1 MPSSSLKFFATLES
15 SGMAASA
22 TPSVEVHQLQ
32 SSLLASVA
40 YHTTAGLLDVVL
52 TNGYRY
58 RYFDVPSQI
67 YADLLRADSKG
78 RFFNAQIKGVF
89 RYQRF

>member
-1 MPSSSLKFFATLES
+1 MS
-15 SGMAASA
+15 ASP
-22 TPSVEVHQLQ
+22 TPSVQVHQVQ

-40 YHTTAGLLDVVL
+40 YHITVGLLDVVL

-58 RYFDVPSQI
+58 RYFDVPSHI